1 MIPELVG
8 NEDIDLVNGECT
20 HHDRHSVPGSGDAK
34 SYMILDGNYPVS
46 LVFDDEGPYAS
57 VSGQNEFFR
66 YDALPPNAVVTH
78 RYRVER
84 NTIRAVYFSHWHVGQ
99 DIRWVYWVPETVLER
114 VEDSIADP
122 IADEV
127 LFEDGSGNQYRR
139 LRNERG
145 GLDYRPLDSPPACND
160 HPHPPPSGNYGP

>member
-66 YDALPPNAVVTH
+66 YDALLAECGCDT
-78 RYRVER
+78 
-84 NTIRAVYFSHWHVGQ
+84 SLQG
-99 DIRWVYWVPETVLER
+99 
-114 VEDSIADP
+114 
-122 IADEV
+122 
-127 LFEDGSGNQYRR
+127 
-139 LRNERG
+139 
-145 GLDYRPLDSPPACND
+145 
-160 HPHPPPSGNYGP
+160 